1 MLELPLLNKQMFIYF
16 LKKHF
21 TLKGVFIKC
30 FISFATQLTDGEF
43 KKTGKVMAEIP
54 RKLIVPKNITD
65 ALRTVKYPGSNE
77 DIVSLDMPQE
87 IRIAGQRVSFSLV
100 FQKSNDPNI
109 EAIVLACEKAIKTY
123 IGEEVEIEDNISVKF
138 IHDMERPVLPEVKN
152 IIAVASGKGGVGKST
167 VAVNL
172 AVALANEGK
181 KVGLLDADIF
191 GPSIPKMFGAE
202 GDKPAGIKIGDREMI
217 NPLEKHGV
225 KFLSIGFFVDT
236 ESAIIWRGPMAS
248 NALKQLISEGN
259 WGELDYLLIDL
270 PPGTSDIHLTLVQSV
285 PVTGAVIV
293 TTPQDV
299 ALADVVR
306 GTSMFQS
313 KSIDVPVL
321 GLVENMAWF
330 TPAELPENKYYI
342 FGKDGGKNLAE
353 KLGLP
358 LLGQIPIVQSIRE
371 GGDQGT
377 PVATVADSVTGAAF
391 AEVAKNVMHRVHI
404 RNIQMAPTKKVKIT
418 RK

>member
-1 MLELPLLNKQMFIYF
+1 MTITKDQILEAISHVRYPEMEKDLVSLNMI
-16 LKKHF
+16 
-21 TLKGVFIKC
+21 
-30 FISFATQLTDGEF
+30 
-43 KKTGKVMAEIP
+43 
-54 RKLIVPKNITD
+54 
-65 ALRTVKYPGSNE
+65 E
-77 DIVSLDMPQE
+77 DIVID
-87 IRIAGQRVSFSLV
+87 GT
-100 FQKSNDPNI
+100 NI
-109 EAIVLACEKAIKTY
+109 QISIVLPHKNNPFKNSIIKACQEVISIYVEKNLHVDIEFKSKP
-123 IGEEVEIEDNISVKF
+123 EIVNESRDENFLSGI
-138 IHDMERPVLPEVKN
+138 KN

-167 VAVNL
+167 IAVNL
-172 AVALANEGK
+172 AVALAQQGYS
-181 KVGLLDADIF
+181 VGLIDADIF

-202 GDKPAGIKIGDREMI
+202 GDRPAGIKIGDREMI
-217 NPLEKHGV
+217 NPLEKFGV
-225 KFLSIGFFVDT
+225 KFLSVGFFVDL

-306 GTSMFQS
+306 GTNMFKS

-330 TPAELPENKYYI
+330 TPAELPKNKYYI
-342 FGKDGGKNLAE
+342 FGKDGGKNLAD
-353 KLGLP
+353 KLGIP

-371 GGDQGT
+371 GGDNGN
-377 PVATVADSVTGAAF
+377 PVAANGDSVTGAAF

-404 RNIQMAPTKKVKIT
+404 RNIQLAPTKKVKIT

>member
-1 MLELPLLNKQMFIYF
+1 
-16 LKKHF
+16 
-21 TLKGVFIKC
+21 
-30 FISFATQLTDGEF
+30 
-43 KKTGKVMAEIP
+43 MADIP

-65 ALRTVKYPGSNE
+65 ALRTVKYPGSDE
-77 DIVSLDMPQE
+77 DIVALEMPQE
-87 IRIAGQRVSFSLV
+87 IRIAGQRVTFSLV
-100 FQKSNDPNI
+100 FQKSNDPHI
-109 EAIVLACEKAIKTY
+109 EALVLACEQAIKKY
-123 IGEEVEIEDNISVKF
+123 IGEEVEIEDNIAVKF
-138 IHDMERPVLPEVKN
+138 LHDMERPVLPGVKN

-172 AVALANEGK
+172 AVALANSGK

-191 GPSIPKMFGAE
+191 GPSIPKMFGVE
-202 GDKPAGIKIGDREMI
+202 GDRPSGVKIENRELI
-217 NPLEKHGV
+217 NPLEKFGV
-225 KFLSIGFFVDT
+225 KFLSVGFFVDT

-299 ALADVVR
+299 ALADVIR
-306 GTSMFQS
+306 GASMFQS

-321 GLVENMAWF
+321 GLIENMAWF

-342 FGKDGGKNLAE
+342 FGKDGGKNLSE
-353 KLGLP
+353 KLGIP
-358 LLGQIPIVQSIRE
+358 FLGQIPIVQGIRE
-371 GGDQGT
+371 GGDNGQ
-377 PVATVADSVTGAAF
+377 PVATNSASPTGAAF
-391 AEVAKNVMHRVHI
+391 QVAANSLAHRVHI

>member
-1 MLELPLLNKQMFIYF
+1 
-16 LKKHF
+16 
-21 TLKGVFIKC
+21 
-30 FISFATQLTDGEF
+30 
-43 KKTGKVMAEIP
+43 MAEIP

-65 ALRTVKYPGSNE
+65 ALRTVNYPGSEE
-77 DIVSLDMPQE
+77 DIVSLEMPQE

-100 FQKSNDPNI
+100 FQKSDDPNI
-109 EAIVLACEKAIKTY
+109 EPLVLKCEEAIKTY
-123 IGEEVEIEDNISVKF
+123 VGEEVEIEDNISVKF
-138 IHDMERPVLPEVKN
+138 IHDMERPVLPNVKN

-167 VAVNL
+167 TAVNL
-172 AVALANEGK
+172 AVALANSGK

-202 GDKPAGIKIGDREMI
+202 SERPAGIKIDDREMI
-217 NPLEKHGV
+217 NPLEKYGV
-225 KFLSIGFFVDT
+225 KFLSVGFFVDSD
-236 ESAIIWRGPMAS
+236 SAIIWRGPMAS

-259 WGELDYLLIDL
+259 WGELDYLLLDL
-270 PPGTSDIHLTLVQSV
+270 PPGTSDIHLTVVQSV

-321 GLVENMAWF
+321 GLIENMAWF
-330 TPAELPENKYYI
+330 TPEELPENKYYI
-342 FGKDGGKNLAE
+342 FGKDGGKNLADR
-353 KLGLP
+353 LGLP
-358 LLGQIPIVQSIRE
+358 FLGQIPIVQGIRE
-371 GGDQGT
+371 GGDNGI
-377 PVATVADSVTGAAF
+377 PVAADQTSLMGMAF
-391 AEVAKNVMHRVHI
+391 AEVAKNVEHRVHL
-404 RNIQMAPTKKVKIT
+404 RNIQKAPTKKVKIT